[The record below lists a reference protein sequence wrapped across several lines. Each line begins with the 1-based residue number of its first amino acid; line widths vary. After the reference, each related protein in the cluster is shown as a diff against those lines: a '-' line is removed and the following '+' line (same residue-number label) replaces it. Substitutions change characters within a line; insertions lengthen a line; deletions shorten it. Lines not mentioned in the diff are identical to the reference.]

1 MNNDNNITRI
11 DLTLDTFSKTENLFF
26 SSLSYFLDK
35 KNIYNGTINLFGYDD
50 DINNIVGKFIIDT
63 TNFIGPIGTSLVE
76 FLNFNFDNFKD
87 FFIYFTKYFDK
98 YYNETDSEALLN
110 LECDIDEDSTKILP
124 VAQKVY
130 KTEKSKLKK
139 TQKSFRKA
147 VEFIYNL
154 NDNKDLNSLTFKQ
167 RFYVFQCIDNTFVK
181 FVIGLNYEH
190 DFTFKYPNEFYT
202 DLKHDE
208 KSIIKRIKEFDP
220 RGNKIIVN
228 NYYESSN
235 IFAIFYIIL
244 YHLTFITDTYIRKCK
259 NCNKYFLTSKSNTVY
274 CENIFS
280 NNQTCREIGK
290 QLTQKKKQEDETVYG
305 KYRKLYARKAM
316 LLKRNPDIYSR
327 EDYDNWKK
335 NAQVFLKDIKE
346 NKKTYE
352 EFNKWLDKNN

>member
-1 MNNDNNITRI
+1 M
-11 DLTLDTFSKTENLFF
+11 F
-26 SSLSYFLDK
+26 
-35 KNIYNGTINLFGYDD
+35 
-50 DINNIVGKFIIDT
+50 
-63 TNFIGPIGTSLVE
+63 
-76 FLNFNFDNFKD
+76 
-87 FFIYFTKYFDK
+87 
-98 YYNETDSEALLN
+98 
-110 LECDIDEDSTKILP
+110 
-124 VAQKVY
+124 
-130 KTEKSKLKK
+130 
-139 TQKSFRKA
+139 
-147 VEFIYNL
+147 
-154 NDNKDLNSLTFKQ
+154 
-167 RFYVFQCIDNTFVK
+167 FQCIDNTFVK

-290 QLTQKKKQEDETVYG
+290 QLTQKKKQEAETVYG

-316 LLKRNPDIYSR
+316 LLKRNPDIYSH
-327 EDYDNWKK
+327 EDYDNWRK
-335 NAQVFLKDIKE
+335 NAQDFLKDMKE
-346 NKKTYE
+346 DKKTYE
-352 EFNKWLDKNN
+352 EFDK